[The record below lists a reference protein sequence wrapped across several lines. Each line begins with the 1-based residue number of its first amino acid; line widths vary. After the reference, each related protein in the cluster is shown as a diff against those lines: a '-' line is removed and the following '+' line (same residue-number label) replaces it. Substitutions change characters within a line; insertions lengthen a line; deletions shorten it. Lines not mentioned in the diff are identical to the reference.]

1 MIIKENEELV
11 FSNIKLRIEYNI
23 LKESVMVYTKGYPY
37 LHINYIY
44 D

>member
-1 MIIKENEELV
+1 MIIKVNGELV
-11 FSNIKLRIEYNI
+11 LSNIKLRIEYNI

-37 LHINYIY
+37 LHINYIC